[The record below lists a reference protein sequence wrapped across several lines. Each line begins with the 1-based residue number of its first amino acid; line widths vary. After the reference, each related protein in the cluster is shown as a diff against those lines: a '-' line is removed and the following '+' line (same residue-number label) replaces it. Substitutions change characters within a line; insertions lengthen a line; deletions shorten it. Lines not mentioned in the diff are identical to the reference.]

1 MVYMICKLPS
11 GFLSLKRSK
20 INSRYAEKNVALGLS
35 KGEALTKIIGTVSFL
50 SEAKPDQ
57 RI

>member
-1 MVYMICKLPS
+1 MICKLPS